1 MCLCIY
7 MYAFACVFG
16 CIDVDAGIY
25 VTVSVKVCVRADE
38 GISRCAWG
46 GEYSHSLHGF
56 KD

>member
-38 GISRCAWG
+38 GIGRCAWG